1 MQTMNQQTFNAWI
14 PVRRLQDC
22 PPKIKHTHINL
33 INLINLINPSSNPL
47 AKEHLLQGRVARLQR
62 FCVGRLGF
70 AQGGQGLTP
79 QLLGTVQGNTCTLLV
94 RLFGGKAAT
103 KMVWYPPAVDLCGWD
118 TIWGDAVGTRHR
130 KVYVFVVA
138 SLCVDVAGLHLRSQN
153 AKSKSRKPET
163 LYQLFAVVA
172 AYALHGCHRYIHES
186 P

>member
-14 PVRRLQDC
+14 PVRRIQDC

-33 INLINLINPSSNPL
+33 INPSSNPF

-62 FCVGRLGF
+62 FCVGWLGF

-118 TIWGDAVGTRHR
+118 TIWGDAVGYMFLLSLL
-130 KVYVFVVA
+130 YVWM
-138 SLCVDVAGLHLRSQN
+138 
-153 AKSKSRKPET
+153 
-163 LYQLFAVVA
+163 
-172 AYALHGCHRYIHES
+172 
-186 P
+186 

>member
-33 INLINLINPSSNPL
+33 INPSSNPF

-103 KMVWYPPAVDLCGWD
+103 KMVCAQYGIPPPWTSVD

-138 SLCVDVAGLHLRSQN
+138 SLCVDVAGLHLSSQK

-172 AYALHGCHRYIHES
+172 AYALHDCHRYIHES